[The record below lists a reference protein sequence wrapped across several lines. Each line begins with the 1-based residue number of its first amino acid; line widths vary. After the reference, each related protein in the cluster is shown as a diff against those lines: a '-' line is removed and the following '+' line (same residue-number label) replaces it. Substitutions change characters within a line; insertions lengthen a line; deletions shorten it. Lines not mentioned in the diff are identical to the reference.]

1 MRKISKN
8 LATTISK
15 NKKGKGEDER
25 RKHSDASRN
34 FCHAASNF
42 TNTPPL
48 GLEEKIKWT
57 FNVKTYLEHILWN
70 SLLDWKTGKRSFVKT
85 FVLLEPRLTRS
96 DWCPLNSYFL
106 AAQFFAGK
114 RMLFGITL
122 ITSPTFSL
130 LQLKSDWRCKGQNE
144 DECEDQPNRV

>member
-8 LATTISK
+8 LATT
-15 NKKGKGEDER
+15 KKAKEKMKGGNIPMPAGIFVTQPQTLPTLR
-25 RKHSDASRN
+25 P
-34 FCHAASNF
+34 F
-42 TNTPPL
+42 

-57 FNVKTYLEHILWN
+57 FDVKIYFEHILWN
-70 SLLDWKTGKRSFVKT
+70 SLWDWKTGKRSFVKT

-96 DWCPLNSYFL
+96 DWCLLDSYLL

-130 LQLKSDWRCKGQNE
+130 LQLKSDWRCKSQNE
-144 DECEDQPNRV
+144 DGCEDQPNRV

>member
-57 FNVKTYLEHILWN
+57 FNVKTYLEHIL
-70 SLLDWKTGKRSFVKT
+70 
-85 FVLLEPRLTRS
+85 
-96 DWCPLNSYFL
+96 
-106 AAQFFAGK
+106 
-114 RMLFGITL
+114 
-122 ITSPTFSL
+122 
-130 LQLKSDWRCKGQNE
+130 
-144 DECEDQPNRV
+144 

>member
-57 FNVKTYLEHILWN
+57 FDVKIFFEHIL
-70 SLLDWKTGKRSFVKT
+70 
-85 FVLLEPRLTRS
+85 
-96 DWCPLNSYFL
+96 
-106 AAQFFAGK
+106 
-114 RMLFGITL
+114 
-122 ITSPTFSL
+122 
-130 LQLKSDWRCKGQNE
+130 
-144 DECEDQPNRV
+144 